1 MSYLIALYV
10 YYHGNNLAVF
20 GITKGARDED
30 LNNSGMKRPEEID
43 PNLVPQDL
51 INAAIEIEEKEN
63 NTKQVTEWENMM
75 RNAIQQSQNQS
86 FKMYQTGT
94 IENSVFEKSV
104 DTVVESYE
112 DDGSIPLD
120 FFSSINGM

>member
-1 MSYLIALYV
+1 MYFNCHSHTHFSNIRLIDSI
-10 YYHGNNLAVF
+10 N
-20 GITKGARDED
+20 KP
-30 LNNSGMKRPEEID
+30 K
-43 PNLVPQDL
+43 DL